1 MIPAEVEIT
10 ADKVVQIDSSINPKF
25 SPSNDY
31 LLVEITDSIQLFQ
44 VRKLI
49 EQYYSEVKNPV
60 VIRGVGRGL
69 VPSLTLYHLF
79 KTEKLDTDIFC
90 IGSTFKALIDQKK
103 EDTGIQLVLFH
114 SPPSES
120 SDQDISYPKISQDQT
135 ISVTLNND
143 EPGFFARSD
152 YLLIELYGAARMFRL
167 KRQILDYI
175 RKNKAPVVFRAVGYK
190 GIPISVRLAEM
201 LKREGRKSEQ
211 IIDTFSA
218 IIRSTDP
225 LSSKKEKKI
234 TGLQI
239 VLFTP

>member
-10 ADKVVQIDSSINPKF
+10 ANKVVQIDSSINPKF

-49 EQYYSEVKNPV
+49 EQYYSEVQNPV

-79 KTEKLDTDIFC
+79 KLETNIFC
-90 IGSTFKALIDQKK
+90 IGSTFKALINQKK
-103 EDTGIQLVLFH
+103 EDTGVQLVLFQ
-114 SPPSES
+114 SPPFES
-120 SDQDISYPKISQDQT
+120 SEQDVSYPKISKDQT
-135 ISVTLNND
+135 ISVTLNNE

-175 RKNKAPVVFRAVGYK
+175 RKHKAPVVFRAVGYK

-201 LKREGRKSEQ
+201 LKTEGRKSEQ
-211 IIDTFSA
+211 IIETFSA
-218 IIRSTDP
+218 ITRSSDP
-225 LSSKKEKKI
+225 LSTRKEKKI

-239 VLFTP
+239 VLFNP